1 MAWIEQVPTD
11 EATGRLA
18 KIYSQAEERAGG
30 VANILRVMS
39 MRPRSL
45 ANMMQFYMAE
55 MFGDSALSRSERE
68 MLATVTSWAN
78 DCHY

>member
-1 MAWIEQVPTD
+1 
-11 EATGRLA
+11 
-18 KIYSQAEERAGG
+18 
-30 VANILRVMS
+30 MS

-68 MLATVTSWAN
+68 MLATVTSKAQ
-78 DCHY
+78 DCFY